1 MILSDYKSDK
11 KWLMS
16 AQLCSTKFE
25 VVAGLYERCPVL
37 NFELFTGTDLS
48 IFFMK
53 VKNMF
58 SPLKKKT
65 KSLLNSSPPINCFTV
80 TTVFFIHL
88 CLGIWFSHSY
98 KHLVTSEMPESITFG
113 LLFQIQEEIHSAK
126 ALCYNISAPC
136 WWLRWPNMLHIKT
149 NAHRRINQ

>member
-1 MILSDYKSDK
+1 MINECTAVFNKVRSSGWVVWTVPSSEFWVIYRDRPLYFLHESK
-11 KWLMS
+11 KYVFS
-16 AQLCSTKFE
+16 FE
-25 VVAGLYERCPVL
+25 
-37 NFELFTGTDLS
+37 
-48 IFFMK
+48 
-53 VKNMF
+53 
-58 SPLKKKT
+58 KKKT

-98 KHLVTSEMPESITFG
+98 KRLVTSEMPESITFG